1 MELLDFDEEVDFLI
15 MSLEAIEPLFKNTNS
30 LILEKIRNGEDITS
44 LDLTYRTEFLCGLAF
59 VICQKYIKAS
69 LGWISLDLSTSLKLG
84 KQYNSQLSY
93 VQIINAAANYWKHSD
108 EWNTL
113 SFKNAE
119 NNLFNVTS
127 KDKVQLNPQ
136 AKKTMDTIEAVT
148 QWTDYTCFNLLYK
161 LSLSKNYSLLN
172 LIPILEEWRSKTLQ
186 HYRETT

>member
-30 LILEKIRNGEDITS
+30 LIVEKIRDGEDITS
-44 LDLTYRTEFLCGLAF
+44 IDLTHRTEFLCGLAF

-69 LGWISLDLSTSLKLG
+69 LGWIRVDFSTSLKLG
-84 KQYNSQLSY
+84 KQFNSELSY

-108 EWNTL
+108 EWDTL
-113 SFKNAE
+113 SFTPAE
-119 NNLFNVTS
+119 NDLFKVTS
-127 KDKVQLNPQ
+127 KDKHKLDPR
-136 AKKTMDTIEAVT
+136 AKKTMNTIEAVT

-161 LSLSKNYSLLN
+161 LTLSENYSLLN

-186 HYRETT
+186 YYRETM